1 MKDYYS
7 ILFVFVLLF
16 FVFLILNWVGSQWN
30 IGFGRKIGETMTTN
44 TKYIY
49 IPSNSNPGNQFEFG
63 LADLEDEAKSICDF
77 IKVDGKLVV
86 IDPSATDINGDYTKP
101 KTDLEIHKLFTS
113 ATSSPDKIMDE
124 YFKTKPF
131 DYESLKDKPVKQFLS
146 ESKEMAEMDQLYND
160 ILYFAADK
168 SGADVPS
175 SRKYSVQWMPY
186 FINAVQENSNNQ
198 TALAELKKSFYSMVR
213 PILQQK
219 ILFKIY
225 EDNATR
231 LRNID
236 GGSNDSILYVLNTSA
251 ELASPSN
258 ISTSE
263 PDSAEKENPSFP
275 KDRIRLFQITGLLL
289 GLNQFIER
297 ISKNSQPLIKMNVP
311 KFVAG
316 FPLYLNKKN
325 QVALPSATVFILK
338 NPPNIAE
345 RQPLSTNTK

>member
-1 MKDYYS
+1 
-7 ILFVFVLLF
+7 
-16 FVFLILNWVGSQWN
+16 
-30 IGFGRKIGETMTTN
+30 MTTN

-113 ATSSPDKIMDE
+113 ATNSPDKIMDE
-124 YFKTKPF
+124 YFKSKPF
-131 DYESLKDKPVKQFLS
+131 DYESLKDKPAKTVLS
-146 ESKEMAEMDQLYND
+146 ESNEMVEMDQLYND

-168 SGADVPS
+168 SSADVPS

-186 FINAVQENSNNQ
+186 FVNAVKENSNNQ

-225 EDNATR
+225 EDNAAR

-251 ELASPSN
+251 ELSSPSN
-258 ISTSE
+258 SE

-275 KDRIRLFQITGLLL
+275 KDRIRLFQITGLLI

-297 ISKNSQPLIKMNVP
+297 ISKNSQPLIKMDTP

-316 FPLYLNKKN
+316 FPLYLKKKN
-325 QVALPSATVFILK
+325 QVALPSATVFLLK
-338 NPPNIAE
+338 NPPNITE
-345 RQPLSTNTK
+345 RQLSTTTTTTTK